1 VLLIDTLVLY
11 SAYFFL
17 GCGFIVF
24 VVLAL
29 GFILLHRRAK
39 ALQEQEQPPQPP
51 GV

>member
-24 VVLAL
+24 IVLVV

-39 ALQEQEQPPQPP
+39 ALQEPDQPPP